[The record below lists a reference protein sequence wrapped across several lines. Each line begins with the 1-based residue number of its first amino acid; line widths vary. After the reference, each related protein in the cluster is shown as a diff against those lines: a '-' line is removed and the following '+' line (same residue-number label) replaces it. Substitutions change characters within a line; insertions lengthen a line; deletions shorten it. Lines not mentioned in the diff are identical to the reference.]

1 MGRKRISWVKW
12 SKVCSPKINGDLGV
26 KDVGIFNETLL
37 TKWKW
42 SCFHQRNDMWVK
54 IINSKYGGWD
64 ALGGVGSL
72 QNQSIWWRDIKMVRD
87 GDDGDRW
94 FDVQVTWSLGDGMR
108 TNFWHDNW
116 MGEEPHFVRF
126 PRIYVNSLSVE
137 AKVGNLGYWEG
148 GGWVWNFTRRHRWFE
163 WEIQSFNQSEPKINL
178 SRLNQQRCDAWWWNA
193 EVNELFSVKSAHQ
206 LLHNRRFV
214 TSMDHVFN
222 KMGDIIGYH

>member
-126 PRIYVNSLSVE
+126 PRMYVNSLSVE

-148 GGWVWNFTRRHRWFE
+148 GG
-163 WEIQSFNQSEPKINL
+163 
-178 SRLNQQRCDAWWWNA
+178 C
-193 EVNELFSVKSAHQ
+193 
-206 LLHNRRFV
+206 
-214 TSMDHVFN
+214 
-222 KMGDIIGYH
+222 MGLEFY

>member
-1 MGRKRISWVKW
+1 
-12 SKVCSPKINGDLGV
+12 
-26 KDVGIFNETLL
+26 
-37 TKWKW
+37 
-42 SCFHQRNDMWVK
+42 
-54 IINSKYGGWD
+54 
-64 ALGGVGSL
+64 
-72 QNQSIWWRDIKMVRD
+72 MVRD

-193 EVNELFSVKSAHQ
+193 EVNELFSVKSAHK